1 MMPPAVGVEIVFFS
15 IGRTSQGK
23 LESVPSI
30 LEHGGPC
37 CGRHSGRPTAA
48 WLRTRSVR

>member
-1 MMPPAVGVEIVFFS
+1 MMPPAVGGRNRIFLYR
-15 IGRTSQGK
+15 RTSQGK